1 MTYKP
6 NQTRTPM
13 AKVGR
18 PRNVETPEE
27 MYNLFKEYKTYVK
40 DNPRY
45 KYTLNQRTGDMV
57 AEPLEVPLSL
67 EGFEVYI
74 YQKKGF
80 FIEQYFKNINNAY
93 EQFLPI
99 TTYIK
104 REIRTDQINGGLV
117 GQYNANLTARLN
129 GLTEKTETTVTMEMP
144 LFPEETK
151 AIDADVQTN
160 YLNK

>member
-1 MTYKP
+1 
-6 NQTRTPM
+6 M

-18 PRNVETPEE
+18 PRNVETPED

-40 DNPRY
+40 DNQRY
-45 KYTLNQRTGDMV
+45 KYTLNQRSGEMV

-80 FIEQYFKNINNAY
+80 FIEQYFKNIDNAY

-99 TTYIK
+99 CSYIK
-104 REIRTDQINGGLV
+104 REIRTDQINGGMV
-117 GQYNANLTARLN
+117 GQYNASITQRLN

-144 LFPEETK
+144 LFPEEQK
-151 AIDADVQTN
+151 AIDVQEN
-160 YLNK
+160 YLDK

>member
-1 MTYKP
+1 
-6 NQTRTPM
+6 M

-18 PRNVETPEE
+18 PRNVETPED

-74 YQKKGF
+74 YQKKSL
-80 FIEQYFKNINNAY
+80 NIDNAY

-99 TTYIK
+99 CSYIK
-104 REIRTDQINGGLV
+104 REIRTDQINGGMV
-117 GQYNANLTARLN
+117 GQYNASITQRLN

-144 LFPEETK
+144 LFPEEQK
-151 AIDADVQTN
+151 ALDVQEN
-160 YLNK
+160 YLDK

>member
-1 MTYKP
+1 
-6 NQTRTPM
+6 M

-18 PRNVETPEE
+18 PRNVETPED

-80 FIEQYFKNINNAY
+80 FIEQYFKNHR
-93 EQFLPI
+93 QCL
-99 TTYIK
+99 
-104 REIRTDQINGGLV
+104 RTIFTHLLI
-117 GQYNANLTARLN
+117 YKARN
-129 GLTEKTETTVTMEMP
+129 
-144 LFPEETK
+144 
-151 AIDADVQTN
+151 QN
-160 YLNK
+160 